1 MMVMEEGTDKQ
12 MLTFYRSFSNFSLLE
27 IFGCSPLPVTRSLLR
42 FLEVLFLLDSRA
54 LSLLEPRSAQI
65 FSD

>member
-1 MMVMEEGTDKQ
+1 MMVMEEGTHKQ
-12 MLTFYRSFSNFSLLE
+12 MLTFYRSFSYFSLLE
-27 IFGCSPLPVTRSLLR
+27 IFGCSPLLVIRSLLR
-42 FLEVLFLLDSRA
+42 FLEVVFLLDSRA

>member
-12 MLTFYRSFSNFSLLE
+12 MLTFSSFSLLE
-27 IFGCSPLPVTRSLLR
+27 IFGCSPLPVIRSLLR
-42 FLEVLFLLDSRA
+42 CLEVLFLLDSRA
-54 LSLLEPRSAQI
+54 LSLLEPRSARI